1 PARDRPGRTG
11 VAEGP
16 VVPSK
21 PGNAGGGKGPR
32 FRTQGAKAPTA
43 GRWAMSLT
51 PPPKVRKLQDALHS
65 KAQNAPG
72 YRFYALS
79 DKLYREDILRFA
91 YDRCQAN
98 GGAPGV
104 DGPSFEDIEAQGLE
118 AWLGELTEELRKP
131 TYRPQP
137 VRRVNIPKDGQPG
150 KFRPPG
156 IPCIKDRVVQMAA
169 VLVLEPIFETDR
181 QPEQHAY
188 RPEHSALDAVRQVEA
203 L

>member
-1 PARDRPGRTG
+1 
-11 VAEGP
+11 
-16 VVPSK
+16 
-21 PGNAGGGKGPR
+21 
-32 FRTQGAKAPTA
+32 
-43 GRWAMSLT
+43 MSLT

-65 KAQNAPG
+65 KAKDAPG
-72 YRFYALS
+72 YRFYALY

-91 YDRCQAN
+91 YDRCKAN

-104 DGPSFEDIEAQGLE
+104 DGQSFEDIEAQGPG
-118 AWLGELTEELRKP
+118 AWLSELTEELKKE

-150 KFRPPG
+150 KSRPLG

-169 VLVLEPIFETDR
+169 VLVLEPIFEADL

-203 L
+203 LLRAGHTDVIDADLSGYFDPAS